1 MSTDPPES
9 GANLALPI
17 QEDSIMYFDETIAAS
32 LIVIGGTIAFFG
44 GVAWF
49 VYKDLQKSKQVKVKS
64 KAWFPV
70 WR

>member
-1 MSTDPPES
+1 MSTDPLES
-9 GANLALPI
+9 GANLVLPI
-17 QEDSIMYFDETIAAS
+17 QEDSIMYFDETIAAG

-64 KAWFPV
+64 NA
-70 WR
+70 